1 MAVPLGEQGNGNTE
15 CVPSNPYQ
23 PEGAAGKPR
32 CDQEHVEPSPPSRMI
47 SGIQD
52 GVENRPDVRKNA
64 MKIVRL
70 LILDKEDVK
79 ERLAQLGADV
89 SDGLTADELANLY
102 SEWLEQMPADVDLVG
117 VYVGGN
123 QMNIVANNDAVWE
136 LPAKVDPS

>member
-1 MAVPLGEQGNGNTE
+1 
-15 CVPSNPYQ
+15 
-23 PEGAAGKPR
+23 
-32 CDQEHVEPSPPSRMI
+32 
-47 SGIQD
+47 
-52 GVENRPDVRKNA
+52 